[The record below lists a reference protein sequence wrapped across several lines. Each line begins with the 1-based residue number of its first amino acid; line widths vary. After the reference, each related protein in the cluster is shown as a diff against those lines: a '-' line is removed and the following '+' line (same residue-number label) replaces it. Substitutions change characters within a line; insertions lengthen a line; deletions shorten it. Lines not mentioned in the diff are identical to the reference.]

1 MRCAHRAI
9 GKSQSFLPLLTS
21 SRCERTAR
29 TKDDNIITG
38 AVDVAS
44 SCGVY
49 TADMRNDERDVFI
62 YSPFALSYGTKLIHA
77 RIRSSSRGCDATAT
91 ATTTT
96 EEEGERPFDT
106 LLVSK

>member
-1 MRCAHRAI
+1 LLTKIRCAHRAI

-44 SCGVY
+44 SCAVY
-49 TADMRNDERDVFI
+49 SGYEKWWERCVYIFTIRFI
-62 YSPFALSYGTKLIHA
+62 LRYKVNSRSDSFIIA
-77 RIRSSSRGCDATAT
+77 RVRCNSNSKSNNRRGRRKT
-91 ATTTT
+91 
-96 EEEGERPFDT
+96 FWY
-106 LLVSK
+106 V